1 MRIQLFDRN
10 KEIVTLSLDSVFFF
24 LAPHPS
30 NSLSLLHSW
39 PQIFHFRRT
48 LRARGTVE
56 SWLYNVELAMYETV
70 KM

>member
-1 MRIQLFDRN
+1 MQFCNSFIPRSN
-10 KEIVTLSLDSVFFF
+10 SFFF
-24 LAPHPS
+24 FPTVDEAYS
-30 NSLSLLHSW
+30 VVN
-39 PQIFHFRRT
+39 RT

>member
-1 MRIQLFDRN
+1 MVHGKNHINSVRTSARVSSHAVSLVLTAATAYWLFVCN
-10 KEIVTLSLDSVFFF
+10 
-24 LAPHPS
+24 
-30 NSLSLLHSW
+30 
-39 PQIFHFRRT
+39 RT

>member
-1 MRIQLFDRN
+1 MVSYHAVI
-10 KEIVTLSLDSVFFF
+10 FFF
-24 LAPHPS
+24 LTADDAYS
-30 NSLSLLHSW
+30 VN
-39 PQIFHFRRT
+39 RT